1 MPMPPISQTNHPLA
15 FESIDRKYKKKWH
28 KTKNTNRIKSN
39 AKCFFSSYELSKHR
53 RTHKNKTIDSIHMS
67 RMHHNFN
74 FVFNGAPA
82 IWIVV
87 PICELKKN
95 VHKHKKKSRLFTEK
109 KDKNINATCIRYVH
123 RREHGKNVNK
133 GTHTHI
139 TMLCCCHRSTFIQRD
154 RNRIEY
160 VRWTWISMTHFVRSA
175 VCVRVT
181 PPLPPHCRWMLF
193 FFLLF
198 ESTDWN
204 WSRK

>member
-1 MPMPPISQTNHPLA
+1 MFFFLMNWASTGAHTKTKQSIQFTCSVCTTISISFSTARPQ
-15 FESIDRKYKKKWH
+15 FESLCRFVNWKKKC
-28 KTKNTNRIKSN
+28 
-39 AKCFFSSYELSKHR
+39 AQ
-53 RTHKNKTIDSIHMS
+53 
-67 RMHHNFN
+67 
-74 FVFNGAPA
+74 AQ
-82 IWIVV
+82 
-87 PICELKKN
+87 KKN
-95 VHKHKKKSRLFTEK
+95 RACLRKK

-123 RREHGKNVNK
+123 RWEHGKNVNK
-133 GTHTHI
+133 GTHKHYN
-139 TMLCCCHRSTFIQRD
+139 LCCCHRSTFIQRD

-175 VCVRVT
+175 VCARVT